1 MTKGGKMATP
11 PVELVVPAEG
21 LLPAYV
27 SALRRGWSADNIRGA
42 VAAMEELAR
51 IESDPVGFIQTK
63 ADDREAKGGPVRL
76 PDGSEVQRL
85 PGFFRWIWDGEFCG
99 SISLRWQPGTAA
111 LPPHVLGHIGYA
123 VVPWKRNRGYA
134 TQALALMLDEAR
146 AVGLPYVE
154 LTADPD
160 NPVSQKV
167 ILANGGVFIETFE
180 LPAQYG
186 VGLQSFRYR
195 VTLRS

>member
-1 MTKGGKMATP
+1 
-11 PVELVVPAEG
+11 
-21 LLPAYV
+21 
-27 SALRRGWSADNIRGA
+27 
-42 VAAMEELAR
+42 
-51 IESDPVGFIQTK
+51 
-63 ADDREAKGGPVRL
+63 
-76 PDGSEVQRL
+76 
-85 PGFFRWIWDGEFCG
+85 
-99 SISLRWQPGTAA
+99 
-111 LPPHVLGHIGYA
+111 
-123 VVPWKRNRGYA
+123 VPWKRNRGYA

>member
-1 MTKGGKMATP
+1 MVTAPT
-11 PVELVVPAEG
+11 VELVTPAEG
-21 LLPAYV
+21 FLPAYV

-42 VAAMEELAR
+42 EAAREELAR
-51 IESDPVGFIQTK
+51 IEHDPIGFIRTK

-76 PDGSEVQRL
+76 PDGSEVQRI
-85 PGFFRWIWDGEFCG
+85 PGFFRWIWDGGFCG

-167 ILANGGVFIETFE
+167 ILANGGVFVERFDK
-180 LPAQYG
+180 PAQYG
-186 VGLQSFRYR
+186 VGLESLRYR
-195 VTLRS
+195 VMLRREG